1 MNLQTELSTCQASL
15 SSVTTQ
21 LTSLQSSNSQQ
32 AQSYTEALHTVNSLK
47 SSLAEQESKF
57 RSELSTQTRLV
68 ALLES
73 RNEDARKRVEEVDD
87 EWEKMV
93 KAADEREAELKFKL
107 EREREKVDAL
117 EGRVD
122 DLRAVIDKMGNGEL
136 PLAGDGSR
144 AGTPLMNGSMVL
156 SPTANLATRFQKS
169 GRSFTDVYAD
179 YVRLQAELAAE
190 KQESGRLGECLAQI
204 LADIEERV
212 GPKGIIAYASS

>member
-1 MNLQTELSTCQASL
+1 M
-15 SSVTTQ
+15 
-21 LTSLQSSNSQQ
+21 
-32 AQSYTEALHTVNSLK
+32 
-47 SSLAEQESKF
+47 
-57 RSELSTQTRLV
+57 

-73 RNEDARKRVEEVDD
+73 RNEDARKRVEEVDE

-93 KAADEREAELKFKL
+93 KAADEREGELKFKL

-122 DLRAVIDKMGNGEL
+122 DLRAVIDKIGSGEL
-136 PLAGDGSR
+136 PAGGDGSR
-144 AGTPLMNGSMVL
+144 AGTPNGHGSMVL
-156 SPTANLATRFQKS
+156 SPTANLASRFQKS

-190 KQESGRLGECLAQI
+190 KQESARLGDCLAQI

-212 GPKGIIAYASS
+212 RLSLFTFIRPFDAAKFSIGTFITRTTPRIRTHSTRTCPIRPTTRRCPART